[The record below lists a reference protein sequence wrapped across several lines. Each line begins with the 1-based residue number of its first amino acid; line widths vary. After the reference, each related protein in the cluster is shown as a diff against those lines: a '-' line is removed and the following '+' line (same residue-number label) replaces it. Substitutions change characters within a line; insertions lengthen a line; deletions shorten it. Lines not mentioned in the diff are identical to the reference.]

1 VKLLNTIGKKIWFCV
16 NVALIGFIVATGF
29 ALYSNQQLKIHLSH
43 IRDLDFNLAIHS
55 NDLLNLFAL
64 QNNFYKE
71 SFLFGSPES
80 ADKGN
85 SLCEGVI
92 KKIKEINEIQ
102 HSTYSLPL
110 DRAESLSTL
119 KKRYQEYSNQATELY
134 PLLAQGKDPGD
145 HIEALQ
151 YLAASQN
158 EILSNMEYF
167 SKHYHQNFSH
177 NVTTL
182 IDTTSRNSSYLAVFF
197 ITLLVAM
204 SLIVNW
210 AAKRTLITP
219 LNHIKEAV
227 RAFGRGQRSFPA
239 LEVMDS
245 CDDIGELGE
254 AIITMTKDLV
264 KTTVNKDYVDSIL
277 HNMNDSLIVTSMSF
291 HIRSVNRATLNLLG
305 YESDEL
311 IGRHINTI
319 SRGPLGG
326 YQNCESSYHDDKL
339 EFHSC
344 GKNEESFFTKDGHI
358 IPVLLSTALLKN
370 GDTEN
375 QGFVYVA
382 KDITDR
388 KETEEKLKQMALYD
402 FLTGL
407 ANRGTFNDRL
417 EHALKQARRENNQ
430 TGLMFIDLDRFK
442 KINDTLGHDSGD
454 ALLKK
459 VAEWLQKSVRECDT
473 VARLGGDEFAIIL
486 ENINVPQ
493 DAITTADRI
502 LAAFTTPVRYD
513 GKEFFTS
520 PSIGIAVYPGDA
532 AKAEDLL
539 KYADLAMYQA
549 KENGGNDYSFFSQKK
564 NE

>member
-1 VKLLNTIGKKIWFCV
+1 
-16 NVALIGFIVATGF
+16 
-29 ALYSNQQLKIHLSH
+29 
-43 IRDLDFNLAIHS
+43 
-55 NDLLNLFAL
+55 
-64 QNNFYKE
+64 
-71 SFLFGSPES
+71 
-80 ADKGN
+80 
-85 SLCEGVI
+85 
-92 KKIKEINEIQ
+92 
-102 HSTYSLPL
+102 
-110 DRAESLSTL
+110 
-119 KKRYQEYSNQATELY
+119 
-134 PLLAQGKDPGD
+134 
-145 HIEALQ
+145 
-151 YLAASQN
+151 
-158 EILSNMEYF
+158 MEYF

-197 ITLLVAM
+197 ITLLIAM

-254 AIITMTKDLV
+254 AIITMTKDLI
-264 KTTVNKDYVDSIL
+264 KTTVSKDYVDSIL
-277 HNMNDSLIVTSMSF
+277 HNMNDSLIVTSMNF
-291 HIRSVNRATLNLLG
+291 HIRNVNLATLNLLG
-305 YESDEL
+305 YDSDEL

-319 SRGPLGG
+319 FRGPLNRV
-326 YQNCESSYHDDKL
+326 QDCDTFDNADKL
-339 EFHSC
+339 DFHSS
-344 GKNEESFFTKDGHI
+344 GKNEKSFYSKDGQI

-370 GDTEN
+370 GDIEN

-382 KDITDR
+382 KDITER
-388 KETEEKLKQMALYD
+388 KKTEEKLEQMALYD

-407 ANRGTFNDRL
+407 ANRVSFNDRL
-417 EHALKQARRENNQ
+417 EQALRKARRQNSQ

-442 KINDTLGHDSGD
+442 EINDTLGHDSGD

-486 ENINVPQ
+486 ENINDHQ
-493 DAITTADRI
+493 DATNTADRI
-502 LAAFTTPVRYD
+502 LTAFTTPVRYD